1 MFTVSTFAMLI
12 LGILAHAL
20 KQLVGAKRVGSG
32 LAARQ
37 YFLEYWPETLLAV
50 VCSLAMY
57 FGLPEMAQIFPDLA
71 AQIGLPPRP
80 VMILSFFAGFLGN
93 SLADLLGG
101 RISRLVQ

>member
-57 FGLPEMAQIFPDLA
+57 FGLPES
-71 AQIGLPPRP
+71 GWPRSSRIWRP
-80 VMILSFFAGFLGN
+80 RSACRQ
-93 SLADLLGG
+93 G
-101 RISRLVQ
+101 R